1 METDRRQPTGPDAGA
16 FPGFEDLKK
25 LIEKFQLPSLDID
38 ALIDWQ
44 RKDMEALTEASQ
56 QASEGI
62 KALVARRNEILRE
75 TLAEWQAA
83 VKDATSAEAI
93 SKRADVAKQGIEK
106 AIADFRELFEME
118 AQSRNNAWKIVQERM
133 QENMV
138 NLQKLLQPKWGV
150 LHGSAPSRHGEI
162 YFPIGM
168 IAPQWR
174 WRR

>member
-93 SKRADVAKQGIEK
+93 SKTR
-106 AIADFRELFEME
+106 
-118 AQSRNNAWKIVQERM
+118 
-133 QENMV
+133 
-138 NLQKLLQPKWGV
+138 
-150 LHGSAPSRHGEI
+150 
-162 YFPIGM
+162 
-168 IAPQWR
+168 
-174 WRR
+174 

>member
-1 METDRRQPTGPDAGA
+1 MESDRRQPTGPDAGA

-138 NLQKLLQPKWGV
+138 NLQKLLQPK
-150 LHGSAPSRHGEI
+150 
-162 YFPIGM
+162 
-168 IAPQWR
+168 
-174 WRR
+174 

>member
-1 METDRRQPTGPDAGA
+1 METESRQNTGPDASA

-25 LIEKFQLPSLDID
+25 LIERFQLPSLDID

-44 RKDMEALTEASQ
+44 RKDMEALTEANR

-62 KALVARRNEILRE
+62 KALVERRNEILRE

-93 SKRADVAKQGIEK
+93 SKRADEAKQGIEK
-106 AIADFRELFEME
+106 AIANFRELSEME
-118 AQSRNNAWKIVQERM
+118 AQSRNDAWKIVQERM

-138 NLQKLLQPKWGV
+138 NLQKLLQPK
-150 LHGSAPSRHGEI
+150 
-162 YFPIGM
+162 
-168 IAPQWR
+168 
-174 WRR
+174 